1 MKVKLTKLFRF
12 EASHC
17 LDQLPKDHVCNR
29 MHGHSYR
36 VKVEVSGE
44 VDPKTG
50 FLIDYSDMKE
60 IVQPIIDQLDHG
72 HLNDIDGLNITSTE
86 YLAAWLWNKIKPK
99 LDQLSKLTIYETDS
113 TSCEYTGQPA

>member
-17 LDQLPKDHVCNR
+17 LDHLPKEHVCNH

-44 VDPKTG
+44 VDQDTG
-50 FLIDYSDMKE
+50 FLIDYSDIKE

-72 HLNDIDGLNITSTE
+72 HLNDIEGLEITSAE
-86 YLAAWLWNKIKPK
+86 YLAAWLWDKIKPK
-99 LDQLSKLTIYETDS
+99 LTQLSKITIYETDS
-113 TSCEYTGQPA
+113 TSCEYYA